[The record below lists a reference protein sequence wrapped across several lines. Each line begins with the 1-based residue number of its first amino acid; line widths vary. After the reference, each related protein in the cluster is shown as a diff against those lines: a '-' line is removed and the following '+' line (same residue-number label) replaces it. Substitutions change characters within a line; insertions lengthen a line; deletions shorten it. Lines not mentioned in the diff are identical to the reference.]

1 MPALPADIKAKIA
14 SLLRLQASDND
25 GERANAS
32 AAITRLL
39 QRYGADWHDLA
50 AVLLSEPQAAPAASA
65 TTGAAPA
72 SSWKRSAGAL
82 DLPRGELLN
91 LIEII
96 EARTP
101 FLSLN
106 STSSVR
112 CANAHGGRW
121 CISPKNNR
129 SGFKTCSNRR
139 ECRRHA

>member
-106 STSSVR
+106 STSF
-112 CANAHGGRW
+112 
-121 CISPKNNR
+121 ISSLRQRAWRPVVHLSEKQ
-129 SGFKTCSNRR
+129 SKWFQDLLEQTGV
-139 ECRRHA
+139 